1 MRKKTHWSTSIYW
14 IDMKEEKI
22 NSTDH
27 IRKLSFSFDF
37 IFGES
42 KCYKRG
48 REKKRNKYS
57 LSGQLHSPKIKV
69 PKTSKIFSS
78 LLRTHAKVHH
88 LHFNGND
95 RVLFFFFGNA
105 LLQWFFKWFCVYAK
119 WLSTDIRINSLR
131 KFDQR
136 KNHWDLFRFER
147 TRLISCSFIVL
158 WRKKIQVFLSRFQWK
173 QRIGWAIRNGRGKER
188 MNRTRAY
195 FSGIL
200 FLSLN
205 FDNINLWSWLFMR
218 PERNGKKWNFVF
230 HILEVRIVTLT
241 LTHHLNCVN
250 KKNTPQRNKRTLR
263 VEYDRHCDDH
273 AQNEMRKFR
282 FFCLSFLGLVCLCEI
297 LRCYANS

>member
-95 RVLFFFFGNA
+95 RVLFFFRQCIA
-105 LLQWFFKWFCVYAK
+105 SVVLQVVLCVCKMTEHRHPNKQFAK
-119 WLSTDIRINSLR
+119 IRPEKKSLR
-131 KFDQR
+131 SISVRTDQV
-136 KNHWDLFRFER
+136 NFVLV
-147 TRLISCSFIVL
+147 FIVL

-195 FSGIL
+195 FFGDFIS
-200 FLSLN
+200 FSQ
-205 FDNINLWSWLFMR
+205 FRQYKFMKLIVH
-218 PERNGKKWNFVF
+218 EAGKKW
-230 HILEVRIVTLT
+230 
-241 LTHHLNCVN
+241 
-250 KKNTPQRNKRTLR
+250 
-263 VEYDRHCDDH
+263 
-273 AQNEMRKFR
+273 
-282 FFCLSFLGLVCLCEI
+282 
-297 LRCYANS
+297 